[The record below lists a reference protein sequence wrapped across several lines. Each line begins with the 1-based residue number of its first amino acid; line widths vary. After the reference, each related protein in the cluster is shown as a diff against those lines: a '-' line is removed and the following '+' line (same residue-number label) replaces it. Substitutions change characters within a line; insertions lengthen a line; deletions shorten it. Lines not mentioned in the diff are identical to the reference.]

1 MIRNQS
7 VPGSSRGS
15 YDRRQDHK
23 LVAKD
28 EQLDVRDV
36 QTAATPNERSQ
47 QRPEREV
54 EK

>member
-1 MIRNQS
+1 MIRNQVS
-7 VPGSSRGS
+7 LVRAAAD
-15 YDRRQDHK
+15 DRRQDLK

-36 QTAATPNERSQ
+36 QTAATQNERSQ
-47 QRPEREV
+47 QRPVCEV